1 MNFGL
6 YNTLKKYIEFKL
18 YKGIETNEG
27 VHEKIVVY
35 YAKDKLTE
43 GEFMSLYNLL
53 YPKVEE
59 AQEVQEGIMLLDEA
73 SETVEMNIIPQ
84 SAINILQHMLDKKLI
99 DNVDYKAQVL
109 HNSGQLDDELYNYFQ
124 IEYSENPM
132 QDTPTILPE
141 IGDVPTILPEIED
154 IPTSLVEEEQ
164 PMVASLS
171 LAEEEVEAPKTKKTK
186 SGKKKKTT

>member
-18 YKGIETNEG
+18 YQGIETIEG

-73 SETVEMNIIPQ
+73 VETVEMNVIPQ

-124 IEYSENPM
+124 IEYGENSM
-132 QDTPTILPE
+132 QDAPTILPE
-141 IGDVPTILPEIED
+141 IGDAPTILPEFED
-154 IPTSLVEEEQ
+154 IPTSLVEEVQ
-164 PMVASLS
+164 PTLATLS
-171 LAEEEVEAPKTKKTK
+171 SVEEVKAPKTKKTK